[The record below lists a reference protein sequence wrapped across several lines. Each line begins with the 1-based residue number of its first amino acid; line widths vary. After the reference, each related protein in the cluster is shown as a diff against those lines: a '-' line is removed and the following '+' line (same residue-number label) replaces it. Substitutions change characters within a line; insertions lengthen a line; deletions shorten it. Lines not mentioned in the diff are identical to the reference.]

1 MPAAGLSADVR
12 LVIAALP
19 YPAFLYTQDGIVA
32 TVNPAAEHM
41 TGTSLAGHTVE
52 EVIASLG
59 ICHPDGTPIA
69 ARDLPAVRA
78 LAGQTVTDSPLMITA
93 ADGTIFAIRASA
105 SPILRDGVV
114 VGILSTWSDV
124 TALSEALDAE
134 QRRRSEAEAH
144 AEEQKKMAETLAQQ
158 NGELQAQDE
167 ELRQHLDELAQS
179 QAALLESEQRV
190 RRTLD
195 RLLSPGEDLPDLE
208 LIDILDLPPLQKLIE
223 EFHRLTG
230 VPASIVDL
238 HGRLLVG
245 VGWQECCTQ
254 FHRVHPETCRFCV
267 ESDLEL
273 SAGIPPGE
281 SRLYRCRNNMW
292 DIATPIMV
300 GDRHVGN
307 IFSGQF
313 FFENEEPDYDL
324 FLAQAR
330 RYGFDEEAYI
340 AAIRAVPRLKWETV
354 EAGTAFLRQLAGHLS
369 SQSYSNLRLAR
380 ALVERDLL
388 TASLEGSR
396 ALLARAQEIAHLGSW
411 ELDLAT
417 NTLSWSDEVY
427 RIFGFMPGEFK
438 PIYAAFIEAV
448 HPDDRMAVDAAYWG
462 SLEEGRDGYEIEH
475 RIVRHATGDLRWVHE
490 KCEHQRDA
498 TGRIVRSV
506 GMVHDITDRKQAEV
520 ELHQH
525 NADLAFQRDLLE
537 TIFATVPQQVSVWD
551 QNGRLVLMNEQYAQ
565 GFHQPRDALIGK
577 TWLEI
582 GIDPAMMEPFM
593 TEVRQVITSG
603 EPFTSEAAYPSSD
616 GLQWRTYSINPMPGG
631 GQAVVVCSDIT
642 GQKEAEQSLKD
653 YAERLRASNLEL
665 QRFAYVASH
674 DLQEPLRPIVS
685 FSQLLDR
692 RYRGR
697 LDAEADEYLEYI
709 VEGGRRMQAL
719 IQDLLQVSRVE
730 TGAQPLIP
738 ARVGDIMADVLRSLE
753 KPLSEAGGSVVVGAM
768 PTVMADAAQLEQ
780 VFTNLIGN
788 AIKYHRTE
796 VPPAI
801 TISARRRGGW
811 WEFAVADCGIGI
823 EPEYFDLIF
832 EMFRRLHTREEY
844 EGTGI
849 GLAIV
854 KKIVERHG
862 GRVHVESMPG
872 KGSTFFFTLPAV

>member
-1 MPAAGLSADVR
+1 MPAAGLSVDVR

-19 YPAFLYTQDGIVA
+19 YPAFLYTPDGIVA
-32 TVNPAAEHM
+32 AVNPAAERM
-41 TGTSLAGHTVE
+41 AGTSLAGRTGNG
-52 EVIASLG
+52 VIAALTV
-59 ICHPDGTPIA
+59 CQPDGTPLA
-69 ARDLPAVRA
+69 PCDLPAARA
-78 LAGQTVTDSPLMITA
+78 LAGQAVADSPLTITA

-105 SPILRDGVV
+105 FPIQRDGVV

-124 TALSEALDAE
+124 TDLFEALDAE

-144 AEEQKKMAETLAQQ
+144 AEELKKMAETLAQQ
-158 NGELQAQDE
+158 NEELLAQDE

-190 RRTLD
+190 RHTLGQ
-195 RLLSPGEDLPDLE
+195 LLSPGEELPDLE
-208 LIDILDLPPLQKLIE
+208 LIDILDLPPLQRLIE
-223 EFHRLTG
+223 GFHRLTG

-245 VGWQECCTQ
+245 AGWQECCTQ
-254 FHRVHPETCRFCV
+254 FHRVNPETCRFCI

-292 DIATPIMV
+292 DLATPIMV
-300 GDRHVGN
+300 GGRHVGN

-313 FFENEEPDYDL
+313 FFEDEVPDYDL
-324 FLAQAR
+324 FQAQAR

-340 AAIRAVPRLKWETV
+340 AAIRAVPRLKRETV
-354 EAGTAFLRQLAGHLS
+354 EVGMAFLRHLAGLIS
-369 SQSYSNLRLAR
+369 SQSYGNLRLAR
-380 ALVERDLL
+380 ALVERDAL
-388 TASLEGSR
+388 TASQERAR

-411 ELDLAT
+411 ELDPT
-417 NTLSWSDEVY
+417 TGRLSWSDEVY
-427 RIFGFMPGEFK
+427 RIFGLVPGEFK
-438 PIYAAFIEAV
+438 ATYAAFIEAV

-462 SLEEGRDGYEIEH
+462 PLEEGKDSYEIEH
-475 RIVRHATGDLRWVHE
+475 RIVRHSTGDLRWVHE
-490 KCEHQRDA
+490 KYEHQRDA
-498 TGRIVRSV
+498 TGRIVRSI
-506 GMVHDITDRKQAEV
+506 GMIHDITDRKQAEV

-525 NADLAFQRDLLE
+525 NADLAFQRDLLD

-551 QNGRLVLMNEQYAQ
+551 LDGRLVLMNEQFAQ
-565 GFHQPRDALIGK
+565 EFHQPRDALIGK

-582 GIDPAMMEPFM
+582 GIEPAMMEPFM
-593 TEVRQVITSG
+593 TEVQQVITTG
-603 EPFTSEAAYPSSD
+603 EPITNEVAYPSP
-616 GLQWRTYSINPMPGG
+616 GGVQWRIYSINPMPGG

-642 GQKEAEQSLKD
+642 GQKKAEQSLKD
-653 YAERLRASNLEL
+653 YAERLWASNQEL
-665 QRFAYVASH
+665 QRFAYIASH

-697 LDAEADEYLEYI
+697 LDADADEYLEYI

-730 TGAQPLIP
+730 MGAQPLKP
-738 ARVGDIMADVLRSLE
+738 ARVGDIVADVLRSLE
-753 KPLSEAGGSVVVGAM
+753 KPLLEAGGSVVVGAM

-788 AIKYHRTE
+788 AIKYHRAE

-801 TISARRRGGW
+801 TISARRRDGW

-832 EMFRRLHTREEY
+832 EMFRRLHTRDEY

-854 KKIVERHG
+854 KKIIERHG
-862 GRVHVESMPG
+862 GRVHVESMLG
-872 KGSTFFFTLPAV
+872 RGSTFFFTLPAV